1 MGAPASAGA
10 ITNIAS
16 VAALNVDPNPANDV
30 VTNIVNV
37 VTGVTL
43 SVSPASHDFGIIA
56 TGTTV
61 QTSFTVTNA
70 GGATMTGTA
79 SVAGLPFAVASGS
92 PLNVPGFG
100 TTNVAINFTPTSAG
114 AFTDKVIFVTN
125 GGNSSNQ
132 VTGSGAIAP
141 AANFTGA
148 PTAGAASLLVTFTN
162 TSTGTIT
169 NQLWTFG
176 DGGNS
181 GSVNPSHSY
190 TNAGTF
196 SVSLNVLGPLG
207 SSNLTRSSY
216 ITVTNVLPQ
225 LTATPG
231 NRSFGTLL
239 VGTVST
245 QNFSVINS
253 GLSTLTGTA
262 TVTGTSFALLSG
274 GTFSLSAAQTST
286 VAVTF
291 SPGSAAAFTGSVVFA
306 SNGGVSTNPV
316 TGTGATAPVA
326 GFTGAPTNGAVSLL
340 VTFTNASSGTI
351 TNQLWSFGDSGT
363 SSSVTPSHTYTNAG
377 TFSVSLTVFGP
388 LGSNTLTRS
397 SYITATNAPP
407 VASFTASP
415 TNGAA
420 PLIVSFTDAST
431 GSITN
436 RLWNFGDGD
445 ISSSASPTHVY
456 TNVGPVSFTVSL
468 TVRGPTGS
476 NTLIRSALITVTG
489 SAKSSVVGDW
499 QVTVSGADKG
509 IAFLTFSNNA
519 TATGYG
525 IRLKTFGL
533 DTISGTWSNDAK
545 GKLTGSFIEKL
556 GSATNWTG
564 ALLGSA
570 KTDKS
575 LSASIVT
582 SNAVYKWKGV
592 PATDFPDLSG
602 TWSGQVTIAKSPSN
616 VLYAITANATNSAVF
631 DVARTTTNTVI
642 GQFIATSKDAVT
654 GFLPISSNQTTLSG
668 KFKVKTSKVGTNQF
682 LSFKGGVLGGS
693 NKITLDLI
701 KQ

>member
-1 MGAPASAGA
+1 
-10 ITNIAS
+10 
-16 VAALNVDPNPANDV
+16 
-30 VTNIVNV
+30 
-37 VTGVTL
+37 
-43 SVSPASHDFGIIA
+43 
-56 TGTTV
+56 
-61 QTSFTVTNA
+61 
-70 GGATMTGTA
+70 
-79 SVAGLPFAVASGS
+79 
-92 PLNVPGFG
+92 
-100 TTNVAINFTPTSAG
+100 VAINFTPTSAG

-125 GGNSSNQ
+125 GGNSTNQ
-132 VTGSGAIAP
+132 VTGSGAITP

-190 TNAGTF
+190 TNAATF
-196 SVSLNVLGPLG
+196 SVSLTVLGPLG

-225 LTATPG
+225 LTVTPAS
-231 NRSFGTLL
+231 RSFGTLL
-239 VGTVST
+239 VGTIST

-262 TVTGTSFALLSG
+262 TVSGTSFALLSG

-306 SNGGVSTNPV
+306 SNGGVSTNAV
-316 TGTGATAPVA
+316 TGAGATAPVA

-340 VTFTNASSGTI
+340 VTFTNASTGTI

-363 SSSVTPSHTYTNAG
+363 SSSATPSHTYTNAG
-377 TFSVSLTVFGP
+377 TFSVSLSVFGP

-436 RLWNFGDGD
+436 RLWNFGDGN
-445 ISSSASPTHVY
+445 ISSSTSPTHVY
-456 TNVGPVSFTVSL
+456 TNAGAFTVSL

-476 NTLIRSALITVTG
+476 NTLTRAGLIVVTG
-489 SAKSSVVGDW
+489 IAKNSVVGDW
-499 QVTVSGADKG
+499 EITVSGADKG
-509 IAFLTFSNNA
+509 IGFVTFSNNA
-519 TATGYG
+519 TATGYE
-525 IRLKTFGL
+525 IRMKTFGL
-533 DTISGTWSNDAK
+533 DMLSGTWSNDAK
-545 GKLTGSFIEKL
+545 GKLVGSFIERL
-556 GSATNWTG
+556 GNATNWTG
-564 ALLGSA
+564 ALVGSA

-575 LSASIVT
+575 LSTSIIT
-582 SNAVYKWKGV
+582 NGAAKAGFKWKGI

-693 NKITLDLI
+693 DKITLDLI
-701 KQ
+701 K